1 MCTSYTY
8 KQRKNNEMARFE
20 KGNKLGNRFTS
31 DNQPKKNGRK
41 PSLYKYIRKLT
52 GLNVNI
58 ELEKSDYLKIIQFLM
73 EKSPKELKPFL
84 QDERG
89 QQNEDTPMW
98 ILAII
103 SAINSTVEML
113 FDRVFGKA
121 VQPIEGDISSTV
133 TGGYDFSKLSDEELN
148 QYNALLEKLKK

>member
-1 MCTSYTY
+1 
-8 KQRKNNEMARFE
+8 MARFE
-20 KGNKLGNRFTS
+20 PGNKIGNRFTS

-52 GLNVNI
+52 GMSVNV

-84 QDERG
+84 QDQSG
-89 QQNEDTPMW
+89 NQNENTPMW

-103 SAINSTVEML
+103 SAINADVRYGRTSTVEML

-121 VQPIEGDISSTV
+121 VQPIEGDFNGTL
-133 TGGYDFSKLSDEELN
+133 TNGGYDFSKLSDEELN
-148 QYNALLEKLKK
+148 QYNALLEKLKTK